1 MNENQSPTAF
11 RQEAEVRELGSF
23 ELKLLASINKLRD
36 HAWGSNLQADI
47 SQLVGRD
54 VAIGQ
59 LYLALSKLEKKGM
72 ISADKKDPEPVR
84 GGRSKKVFR
93 LETPGAKALARTV
106 EFLNAP
112 RVLRPQENKNGEF
125 AH

>member
-1 MNENQSPTAF
+1 MHDSNQNTVLQS
-11 RQEAEVRELGSF
+11 EAEARELGSF

-36 HAWGSNLQADI
+36 RAWGSNLQADL
-47 SQLVGRD
+47 SQIVGRD

-84 GGRSKKVFR
+84 GGRSKKVYR

-106 EFLNAP
+106 DFLNAP
-112 RVLRPQENKNGEF
+112 SVLRPQENKHGEF